1 MLLPVRCGLVLPAV
15 GRLRATS
22 SVIGCPHV
30 FSLLLSSRPL
40 QATTNALLSHFFS
53 LVCSLWLLR
62 IIANRPS
69 AGHMLTSGG
78 ASNQIVST
86 GSNAASPRPTPA

>member
-1 MLLPVRCGLVLPAV
+1 MLHSRVNSPAAHF
-15 GRLRATS
+15 LRRP
-22 SVIGCPHV
+22 PHV
-30 FSLLLSSRPL
+30 PPHAHPPILL

-78 ASNQIVST
+78 TSNQIIAT
-86 GSNAASPRPTPA
+86 GSSSNASPRPAAA